1 MLHSPWRKKESHIG
15 KWVNR
20 EVRMAVLEIVSFPHP
35 ALTRRAE
42 EVEKV
47 DREIRKLISDMVD
60 TMYANGGVGLAAP
73 QVGISKRV
81 IVVDVRIYDESSSL
95 ISIVN
100 PEVVSENG
108 EVLHEEGCLSVP
120 ECVEDIKRRQWIKVR
135 GLNEKGK
142 EIEVEGEGM
151 LAIALQHEIDHL
163 NGRLIL
169 DRMSRIKRDLY
180 KKRLRKTKEK
190 AG

>member
-1 MLHSPWRKKESHIG
+1 
-15 KWVNR
+15 
-20 EVRMAVLEIVSFPHP
+20 MAVLEIMTYPNP
-35 ALTRRAE
+35 TLTRKAE

-47 DREIRKLISDMVD
+47 DGTLRKLISDMVD
-60 TMYANGGVGLAAP
+60 TMYANGGIGLAAP
-73 QVGISKRV
+73 QVGVSKRV
-81 IVVDVRIYDESSSL
+81 IVVDVRPYDPSASL

-100 PEVVSENG
+100 PEVISETG

-120 ECVEDIKRRQWIKVR
+120 ECVEGVKRKQWIKIR
-135 GLNEKGK
+135 GLDKRGR

-163 NGRLIL
+163 NGRVIL
-169 DRMSRIKRDLY
+169 HRMSRIKRDLY
-180 KKRLRKTKEK
+180 KKRLQKAKMK